1 MDPVS
6 LGIAAVGLGLQI
18 YGGFRQSENAK
29 EVAAVSQD
37 MAKQEQSINDAKVRQ
52 MELEG
57 RRTQLQNIRNAQR
70 ARAVAVQS
78 ATSQGAQFGS
88 GLQGGLAEVQ
98 NQMGFNLLGV
108 DQALATGREIN
119 QYNQNISED
128 KQKLA
133 SLGAKNAEAQ
143 GYASLGG
150 ALIKAG
156 PIVGQISQGFG
167 GSGLQQTMTNP
178 YDAMPRATYNYGL
191 A

>member
-70 ARAVAVQS
+70 A
-78 ATSQGAQFGS
+78 
-88 GLQGGLAEVQ
+88 L
-98 NQMGFNLLGV
+98 
-108 DQALATGREIN
+108 
-119 QYNQNISED
+119 
-128 KQKLA
+128 
-133 SLGAKNAEAQ
+133 SL
-143 GYASLGG
+143 
-150 ALIKAG
+150 IH
-156 PIVGQISQGFG
+156 I
-167 GSGLQQTMTNP
+167 
-178 YDAMPRATYNYGL
+178 
-191 A
+191 

>member
-6 LGIAAVGLGLQI
+6 LGIAAVGVGMQI
-18 YGGFRQSENAK
+18 YGSYKQYENAK

-37 MAKQEQSINDAKVRQ
+37 VARQEQAINNAKMRQ

-57 RRTQLQNIRNAQR
+57 RRTQLQNVRNAQR
-70 ARAVAVQS
+70 ARAQAVQA
-78 ATSQGAQFGS
+78 ATTQGAQFGS
-88 GLQGGLAEVQ
+88 GLQGGLAQ
-98 NQMGFNLLGV
+98 IQDQMGWNMLGV

-119 QYNQNISED
+119 TYNNNISND
-128 KQKLA
+128 KQRLA
-133 SLGAKNAEAQ
+133 SLGADAAEAQ
-143 GYASLGG
+143 GYSSLGG
-150 ALIKAG
+150 ALIKSG

-167 GSGLQQTMTNP
+167 GSGMQQSMANP